1 MDELL
6 YLDTAATTPVRR
18 EVLEA
23 MWPSLTGDFGNP
35 SSHHQLGERA
45 ARAVQDARA
54 AIAAQLGCRASEIVF
69 TSGGTEADNLAIKG
83 IALGAPRGRHLIT
96 TPIEHE
102 AVRESADHLRRLHGF
117 EVTELPVDGDGLVPP
132 EALAAA
138 LRPDTTLVSV
148 QHASNEIGTVQ
159 PIRELAALARAAGVP
174 FHTDAVQTAGALEV
188 GLATLG
194 VDALSLAGHK
204 LGAPKGIGLLAVRGG
219 VPLEPLLHGGGQER
233 GRRSGTENV
242 AGVVALATALALA
255 TRERAQQ
262 TRVASARDTI
272 IDGVLARVPGAFLT
286 GSREHRL
293 PNHASFCF
301 PGTSGEA
308 VLLELEARGVV
319 CSSGSACAAG
329 DDDPSPVLLA
339 LGIAPE
345 VAQTAVRFTL
355 PHEVTPGQ
363 ASEVVDRVVAAVS
376 SVGGLVTR

>member
-117 EVTELPVDGDGLVPP
+117 EVTELPVDGDGLVSP

-376 SVGGLVTR
+376 SVGGLATR

>member
-117 EVTELPVDGDGLVPP
+117 EVTELPVDGDGLVSP

-219 VPLEPLLHGGGQER
+219 LPLEPLLHGGGQER

-376 SVGGLVTR
+376 SVGGLATR